1 MSMKTED
8 EIIEAT
14 EYFTTSLQAA
24 SWIST
29 PKTKKFSKLSVEYSQ
44 KIKELI
50 HEKRKARKKWQRSRF
65 PPDKTTLNQI
75 SKQLDILLQKDK
87 SKKLAST
94 IKNLDITPAT
104 NYSLW
109 KVTKSLDKTVH
120 QAPLHKPD
128 GT

>member
-1 MSMKTED
+1 MKF
-8 EIIEAT
+8 EIQRWGS
-14 EYFTTSLQAA
+14 FLLDSLQAA

-87 SKKLAST
+87 SKK
-94 IKNLDITPAT
+94 
-104 NYSLW
+104 
-109 KVTKSLDKTVH
+109 
-120 QAPLHKPD
+120 
-128 GT
+128 